1 MPRNA
6 FPFARHPIEGVPH
19 GTAIAIGPSPFSG
32 SKGRRNNNPPTEP
45 EAGMLIW
52 LDANDIASLW
62 QDSAGTVPVT
72 ANNDP
77 VGRWTTTEAS
87 ATDHMDQALNNAFR
101 PLYKTNI
108 LNGKPG
114 VKFDG
119 SNDYLDQ
126 DGIFTA
132 ARMNESTTFMVISG
146 WTTGTYQGLLGAS
159 ADPGETD
166 TFYLR
171 VTDISKTEV
180 LESYVGNSMTSTAA
194 VSTSG
199 AVIGFKFSDSGNS
212 YTHYSGRSANGTGST
227 TSTFSQ
233 PTDILGAQLGA
244 GPEYYSGYIH
254 EFIVYDSVLN
264 ATKTDNV
271 LWYLQNKWLG

>member
-1 MPRNA
+1 MSGQMLM
-6 FPFARHPIEGVPH
+6 GV
-19 GTAIAIGPSPFSG
+19 GGGGSP
-32 SKGRRNNNPPTEP
+32 PLTP

-62 QDSAGTVPVT
+62 QDSAGTVQVA

-77 VGRWTTTEAS
+77 VGRWTTTEDG
-87 ATDHMDQALNNAFR
+87 ATENMAQALNNAFR

-126 DGIFTA
+126 DNLFTA
-132 ARMNESTTFMVISG
+132 ARMNESTTFAVISG
-146 WTTGTYQGLLGAS
+146 WTTGTYQGLLGPS
-159 ADPGETD
+159 ADVGESND
-166 TFYLR
+166 AFYLR
-171 VTDISKTEV
+171 VTDTDKTEV

-212 YTHYSGRSANGTGST
+212 YTHYSGRSTNGTGAT
-227 TSTFSQ
+227 TVTFSQ
-233 PTDILGAQLGA
+233 PSDILGAQLGA
-244 GPEYYSGYIH
+244 AAEYFTGYIH
-254 EFIVYDSVLN
+254 EFIVYNSVLS
-264 ATKTDNV
+264 ATQIDNV
-271 LWYLQNKWLG
+271 LWYLMGKWGL